1 MVVIGL
7 QFSVACCLLVLVLV
21 VVVVVV
27 AGGWLSA
34 GWVVLGL
41 GFGL

>member
-7 QFSVACCLLVLVLV
+7 QFSVACCLLVLVV